1 MAKVYQAYPEYKDS
15 GVEWLGVIPKD
26 WEVMQLKRSIDSCV
40 NGIWGNEPQG
50 NETDTIVLRVADF
63 NRDHLIINNDG
74 FTYRKISDTEKKSRL
89 LKVGDL
95 LLEKSG
101 GGEKTLVGQV
111 VLFNKPFSA
120 VTSNF
125 VAKMTP
131 LKGFSGGFLNY
142 YFSKLYNERINY
154 CSIKQNTGIQNLDS
168 DSYLSE
174 ILATPSFAEAEKIAH
189 FLDHETAKIDALI
202 GKQQQLIALL
212 KEKRQAMISHAVT
225 KGLNP
230 NVKMKDSGVEW
241 LGDVP
246 EHWKVGKLGYYAK
259 ISNGATPNREN
270 KAFWENGNIP
280 WLNSSKINDV
290 FVTQAEQFITKD
302 ALLKT
307 SVQPVKENDILM
319 AITGEG
325 QTRGRVAICK
335 ISATINQHLAAI
347 SITDK
352 LIDHEFLF
360 LWLRSQYERLRF
372 ESDGGGA
379 TKAAI
384 TCGEIG
390 AFPVVIPTSSEQKEI
405 VKYIFKK
412 NDHFDVL
419 EEKAQYQIQL
429 LQERRTALISAAVTG
444 KIDLRDW
451 QAA

>member
-1 MAKVYQAYPEYKDS
+1 VAKVYQAYPEYKDS
-15 GVEWLGVIPKD
+15 RVEWLGAIPKEWQNYKIKHLSPVKRGASPRPID
-26 WEVMQLKRSIDSCV
+26 DPKFFDDDGEYAWVRIADVSASEMYLEKTTQQMSILGSSLSVKLNIGKLFLSIAGTVGKPCITKIKACIHDGFVYFPELKIPEKFLYYIFAGEQAYKGLGKFGTQL
-40 NGIWGNEPQG
+40 NLN
-50 NETDTIVLRVADF
+50 TDT
-63 NRDHLIINNDG
+63 
-74 FTYRKISDTEKKSRL
+74 
-89 LKVGDL
+89 VGDIIIGL
-95 LLEKSG
+95 PS
-101 GGEKTLVGQV
+101 Q
-111 VLFNKPFSA
+111 
-120 VTSNF
+120 
-125 VAKMTP
+125 
-131 LKGFSGGFLNY
+131 
-142 YFSKLYNERINY
+142 
-154 CSIKQNTGIQNLDS
+154 Q
-168 DSYLSE
+168 E
-174 ILATPSFAEAEKIAH
+174 IDKIIGYI
-189 FLDHETAKIDALI
+189 DHETAKIDSLI
-202 GKQQQLIALL
+202 EKQQQLIALL
-212 KEKRQAMISHAVT
+212 KEKRQAVISHAVT

-246 EHWKVGKLGYYAK
+246 EGWKVGKLGYYAK

-412 NDHFDVL
+412 NDHFDGL

-451 QAA
+451 QASAA

>member
-26 WEVMQLKRSIDSCV
+26 WSVTRIKFFSELNPSKNKLRNLPVDMEVTFLPMEAI
-40 NGIWGNEPQG
+40 GEQG
-50 NETDTIVLRVADF
+50 ELDT
-63 NRDHLIINNDG
+63 
-74 FTYRKISDTEKKSRL
+74 SRT
-89 LKVGDL
+89 K
-95 LLEKSG
+95 LLEEVISG
-101 GGEKTLVGQV
+101 YTYLEEGDVCIAKITPCFENGKGA
-111 VLFNKPFSA
+111 VLKQLSNKIGFATTEVIPLRCNSPEDRKFLYYLLTSSPFNKQAEGSMYGA
-120 VTSNF
+120 GGQKRVSDNF
-125 VAKMTP
+125 VA
-131 LKGFSGGFLNY
+131 NY
-142 YFSKLYNERINY
+142 HFALPKPIER
-154 CSIKQNTGIQNLDS
+154 
-168 DSYLSE
+168 
-174 ILATPSFAEAEKIAH
+174 PKIAH

-202 GKQQQLIALL
+202 EKQQQLIALL
-212 KEKRQAMISHAVT
+212 KEKRQAVISHAVT

-412 NDHFDVL
+412 NDHFDGL